1 MSDLSFVLHSLK
13 YRFLNSLLSIML
25 TAFGVSIALLISQ
38 FGSHIQNR
46 INLDGQGID
55 IVVGAKGS
63 PLQLIL
69 SSVYHIDIPTGNI
82 SYDQAKKMM
91 KNPQIEESI
100 PLALGDNW
108 RGFRIVGTTINYIKH
123 YDISLSKGRYWDKN
137 FEVVVGS
144 SVNLNINDDFMGV
157 HGLLEEGSSHED
169 HKYNVVGILKPSGTV
184 LDRLILTSLNSV
196 LNIHGLKEVNNY
208 FEKNHKH
215 DEVHE
220 HNKEKHNHEHHEE
233 EHNHEHHEE
242 EHNHEHHEEE
252 HNHEHHEEEH
262 NHEHHEEEHNHE
274 HHKEE
279 QENENL
285 NSHEHSQDEKKINKT
300 INSGSPEITALLIK
314 TKSPIANVN
323 LPRSINRESSLQAA
337 NPALEINR
345 LISLFG
351 LGSKSFGILSLILIL
366 IASLNIFSGL
376 ASNLENRMGDLA
388 VLRAVG
394 YSKRRIF
401 KIIILEGILVVLIGI
416 FIGILIGFL
425 LFSILTHSISPL
437 NTSNASLTFNLDF
450 ILIILFVFFA
460 GLIAAIFPAYQ
471 GSKISIANQLS
482 RTI

>member
-1 MSDLSFVLHSLK
+1 MSDLSFVLYSLK
-13 YRFLNSLLSIML
+13 YRFLNSFLSIML

-38 FGSHIQNR
+38 FGNHIQNR

-82 SYDQAKKMM
+82 PYDQAKKIIN
-91 KNPQIEESI
+91 NPQIEESI

-108 RGFRIVGTTINYIKH
+108 KGFRIVGTTTNYIKH
-123 YDISLSKGRYWDKN
+123 YDTSLIKGRYWDKN

-144 SVNLNINDDFMGV
+144 SVNLDIGDQFMGV
-157 HGLLEEGSSHED
+157 HGLIEEGSSHED
-169 HKYNVVGILKPSGTV
+169 HKYKVVGILKPSRTV
-184 LDRLILTSLNSV
+184 VDRLILTSLNSV
-196 LNIHGLKEVNNY
+196 LDIHGLHQVNNSI
-208 FEKNHKH
+208 EKNHENH
-215 DEVHE
+215 
-220 HNKEKHNHEHHEE
+220 KEEHHKD
-233 EHNHEHHEE
+233 HDHG
-242 EHNHEHHEEE
+242 
-252 HNHEHHEEEH
+252 
-262 NHEHHEEEHNHE
+262 

-279 QENENL
+279 HENEDKD
-285 NSHEHSQDEKKINKT
+285 HHKHSKDDKKINKT
-300 INSGSPEITALLIK
+300 NELGLPEITALLIK
-314 TKSPIANVN
+314 TKSPIANIN
-323 LPRSINRESSLQAA
+323 LPRSINKESSLQAA

-345 LISLFG
+345 LISIFG

-394 YSKRRIF
+394 YSKKRIF
-401 KIIILEGILVVLIGI
+401 KIIILEGILVVLIGL
-416 FIGILIGFL
+416 FIGILIGVL
-425 LFSILTHSISPL
+425 LFSILIHNIFPL
-437 NTSNASLTFNLDF
+437 NTSNASLIFNIDF

-460 GLIAAIFPAYQ
+460 GLIAAIFPAYH

>member
-1 MSDLSFVLHSLK
+1 MSDLRFVLYSLK
-13 YRFLNSLLSIML
+13 YRFLNSFLSIML
-25 TAFGVSIALLISQ
+25 TAFGVSMALLISQ
-38 FGSHIQNR
+38 FGNHIQNR

-82 SYDQAKKMM
+82 AYSQAKKIMN
-91 KNPQIEESI
+91 NPQIEESI

-108 RGFRIVGTTINYIKH
+108 RGFRIVGTTTNYIRH
-123 YDISLSKGRYWDKN
+123 YDMSLSTGRYWDQN

-144 SVNLNINDDFMGV
+144 SVNLDVGDEFMGV
-157 HGLLEEGSSHED
+157 HGLLEDGSSHEE

-184 LDRLILTSLNSV
+184 IDRLILTSLNSV
-196 LNIHGLKEVNNY
+196 LDIHGLHKVDNS
-208 FEKNHKH
+208 FEKNHEHQH
-215 DEVHE
+215 D
-220 HNKEKHNHEHHEE
+220 
-233 EHNHEHHEE
+233 
-242 EHNHEHHEEE
+242 
-252 HNHEHHEEEH
+252 
-262 NHEHHEEEHNHE
+262 HE

-279 QENENL
+279 HHDV
-285 NSHEHSQDEKKINKT
+285 HEHDHDKEKYKSEDENHHKHSKNDKETNKT
-300 INSGSPEITALLIK
+300 NELGSSEITALLIK
-314 TKSPIANVN
+314 TKSPIANIN

-351 LGSKSFGILSLILIL
+351 IGSKSFAILSLILIL

-394 YSKRRIF
+394 FSKKRIF
-401 KIIILEGILVVLIGI
+401 KIIVLEGILVVLIGI
-416 FIGILIGFL
+416 LLGILIGFL
-425 LFSILTHSISPL
+425 LFSILTHNIFTL
-437 NTSNASLTFNLDF
+437 QTTNASLIFNLDF

-460 GLIAAIFPAYQ
+460 GLIAAIFPAYR

>member
-1 MSDLSFVLHSLK
+1 MSDLRFVLYSLK
-13 YRFLNSLLSIML
+13 YRFLNSFLSIML

-38 FGSHIQNR
+38 FGNHIQNR

-82 SYDQAKKMM
+82 AYSQAKKIMN
-91 KNPQIEESI
+91 NPQIEESI

-108 RGFRIVGTTINYIKH
+108 RGFRIVGTTTNYIRH
-123 YDISLSKGRYWDKN
+123 YDMSLSTGRYWDQN

-144 SVNLNINDDFMGV
+144 SVNLNIGDEFMGV
-157 HGLLEEGSSHED
+157 HGLLEDGSSHEE
-169 HKYNVVGILKPSGTV
+169 HKYDVVGILKPSGTV
-184 LDRLILTSLNSV
+184 IDRLILTSLNSV
-196 LNIHGLKEVNNY
+196 LDIHGLHKVDNS
-208 FEKNHKH
+208 FEKNHEHQH
-215 DEVHE
+215 D
-220 HNKEKHNHEHHEE
+220 
-233 EHNHEHHEE
+233 
-242 EHNHEHHEEE
+242 
-252 HNHEHHEEEH
+252 
-262 NHEHHEEEHNHE
+262 HE

-279 QENENL
+279 HRDV
-285 NSHEHSQDEKKINKT
+285 HEHDHDEEKHKSEDENHHKHSKNDKET
-300 INSGSPEITALLIK
+300 NETNVLGSSEITALLIK
-314 TKSPIANVN
+314 TKSPIENIN

-351 LGSKSFGILSLILIL
+351 IGSKSFAILSLILIL

-394 YSKRRIF
+394 FSKKRIF
-401 KIIILEGILVVLIGI
+401 KIIVLEGILVVLIGI
-416 FIGILIGFL
+416 LLGILIGFL
-425 LFSILTHSISPL
+425 LFSILTHNIFTL
-437 NTSNASLTFNLDF
+437 HTTNASLIFNLDF

-460 GLIAAIFPAYQ
+460 GLIAAIFPAYR

>member
-1 MSDLSFVLHSLK
+1 MSDLRFVLYSLK
-13 YRFLNSLLSIML
+13 YRFLNSFLSIML

-38 FGSHIQNR
+38 FGNHIQNR

-82 SYDQAKKMM
+82 AYSQAKKIMN
-91 KNPQIEESI
+91 NPQIEESI

-108 RGFRIVGTTINYIKH
+108 RGFRIVGTTTNYIRH
-123 YDISLSKGRYWDKN
+123 YDMSLSTGRYWDQN

-144 SVNLNINDDFMGV
+144 SVNLDVGDEFMGV
-157 HGLLEEGSSHED
+157 HGLLEDGSSHEE

-184 LDRLILTSLNSV
+184 IDRLILTSLNSV
-196 LNIHGLKEVNNY
+196 LDIHGLHKVDNS
-208 FEKNHKH
+208 FEKNHEHQH
-215 DEVHE
+215 D
-220 HNKEKHNHEHHEE
+220 
-233 EHNHEHHEE
+233 
-242 EHNHEHHEEE
+242 
-252 HNHEHHEEEH
+252 
-262 NHEHHEEEHNHE
+262 HE

-279 QENENL
+279 HHEV
-285 NSHEHSQDEKKINKT
+285 HEHHHDKEKHKNEDENHHKHSKNDKETNKT
-300 INSGSPEITALLIK
+300 NELGSSEITALLIK
-314 TKSPIANVN
+314 TKSPIANIN

-351 LGSKSFGILSLILIL
+351 IGSKSFAILSLILIL

-394 YSKRRIF
+394 FSKKRIF
-401 KIIILEGILVVLIGI
+401 KIIVLEGILVVLIGI
-416 FIGILIGFL
+416 LLGILIGFL
-425 LFSILTHSISPL
+425 LFSILTHNIFTL
-437 NTSNASLTFNLDF
+437 HTTNASLIFNLDF

-460 GLIAAIFPAYQ
+460 GLIAAIFPAYR

>member
-1 MSDLSFVLHSLK
+1 MSDLRFVLYSLK
-13 YRFLNSLLSIML
+13 YRFLNSFLSIML

-38 FGSHIQNR
+38 FGNHIQNR

-82 SYDQAKKMM
+82 AYSQAKKIMN
-91 KNPQIEESI
+91 NPQIEESI

-108 RGFRIVGTTINYIKH
+108 RGFRIVGTTTNYIRH
-123 YDISLSKGRYWDKN
+123 YDMSLSTGRYWDQN

-144 SVNLNINDDFMGV
+144 SVNLDIGDEFMGV
-157 HGLLEEGSSHED
+157 HGLLEDGSSHEE

-184 LDRLILTSLNSV
+184 IDRLILTSLNSV
-196 LNIHGLKEVNNY
+196 LDIHGLHKVDNS
-208 FEKNHKH
+208 FEKNHEHQH
-215 DEVHE
+215 D
-220 HNKEKHNHEHHEE
+220 
-233 EHNHEHHEE
+233 
-242 EHNHEHHEEE
+242 
-252 HNHEHHEEEH
+252 
-262 NHEHHEEEHNHE
+262 HE

-279 QENENL
+279 HHDV
-285 NSHEHSQDEKKINKT
+285 HEHDHDKEKHKNEDENHHKHSKNDKETNKT
-300 INSGSPEITALLIK
+300 NELGSSEITALLIK
-314 TKSPIANVN
+314 TKSPIANIN

-351 LGSKSFGILSLILIL
+351 IGSKSFAILSLILIL

-394 YSKRRIF
+394 FSKKRIF
-401 KIIILEGILVVLIGI
+401 KIIVLEGILVVLIGI
-416 FIGILIGFL
+416 LLGILIGFL
-425 LFSILTHSISPL
+425 LFSILTHNIFTL
-437 NTSNASLTFNLDF
+437 QTTNASLIFNLDF

-460 GLIAAIFPAYQ
+460 GLIAAIFPAYR